1 MQPQPVLMQRTL
13 VAYVEDLPGVL
24 NRVASLFRRRNYNI
38 VSLTVGR
45 THEPGMSRITLV
57 VEADPD
63 VSRRIQANLY
73 KLVNVV
79 SVEDITEV
87 PNLIRDVALIKVS
100 TTRPDAP
107 ELDAATVRE
116 SICRLAE
123 DYRARVVDVANDA
136 MTLEVAGRL
145 ETIEKMIE
153 ALSPFG
159 ILEMVQ
165 SGVIAM
171 SRGGQSLVA
180 AQKNAARDPHRAA

>member
-1 MQPQPVLMQRTL
+1 MQPQPVVTQRTL

-79 SVEDITEV
+79 SVEDITDV

-100 TTRPDAP
+100 TNQSDA
-107 ELDAATVRE
+107 ETDAAVVRE
-116 SICRLAE
+116 AICRLAE
-123 DYRARVVDVANDA
+123 DYRARVVDVADDA

-145 ETIEKMIE
+145 EKIEKIVE
-153 ALSPFG
+153 ALRPFG
-159 ILEMVQ
+159 ILEMAQ